1 MSRHE
6 RVISLPN
13 LAGGY
18 SLTLSSKDSN
28 TLVIRLVPDEE
39 VDTSGT
45 LGQETGGGGG
55 GGWYGYGD
63 VNANDSFDSGYQG
76 YTPPRNRNISRPTY
90 IGFKNGLNNGYYSLP
105 IRKKSKADYADL
117 QEGDRVLSIN
127 GKSVRNAAR
136 DVAMAYIDETDD
148 SLDLEIVRTRSANPR
163 IQDRQMNQE
172 KQSSDRRMSNSGGAV
187 RKVTTTTTRIKT
199 TKDGERL
206 QETVTKTVMESL
218 DGETPKTVAQT
229 TTERNDMAGP
239 VRKPIGG
246 IEHTAPIKM
255 DHGRRTSDVIITH
268 PQKSAT
274 DRARISGNVDNSSR
288 STTWQS
294 PQRQPSPAK
303 QQPIYQQTQ
312 PQQRQ
317 QPHQARFQLPQQQ
330 QQPQQARFQ
339 LPPQQQPQ
347 QKPKSRFEMP
357 KPSANP
363 RYSAP
368 GPKTDFALQYG
379 KPSPLQKSKKQS
391 TYEPVSIMQSKPSG
405 KAAGVG
411 RELTI
416 TFAMPDENTK
426 VDFGSPPQSPSG
438 MSVDSGVP
446 PESPLTPK
454 KHLEEETDVYK
465 DPSIILRSLAKDQPA
480 AERKERLQR
489 PYSEPAGRV
498 SEDPE
503 PEVSIVEKRRAC
515 KTIADL
521 LMFPKNKQAKG
532 ARMFAKRRK
541 RSARYTIEATGQK
554 DSDEDSDGSST
565 GESGAAI
572 ITIKAAPPPP
582 PPMSNGVIPIPP
594 PPPPGGF
601 TQRIKVE
608 PTNFNVKLKSK
619 VKCEHTAVSPKQ
631 CLVLADGLK
640 SHSGRAAEMFE
651 KRRLRSEQFVL
662 DESTMKHPAPTPFK
676 KPPGPQPSVKPEK
689 KVSPWEAAEK
699 SPFGCVSHAFPKKEV
714 KIPPPTQAK
723 PKPVVQP
730 PSDLR
735 IKPGFKANRDFPKYP
750 GSQHV
755 EPVPL
760 KQGPTLSKTNFKDF
774 NVKPRGWGVSSNGDN
789 RSGSPASL
797 NSEGSIGRGQGQ
809 TRSLKYS
816 GGFNDFNPK
825 PKSYGFDS
833 PRHGALSPTV
843 SLAESDDL

>member
-13 LAGGY
+13 LSGGY
-18 SLTLSSKDSN
+18 SLTLSSNGAN
-28 TLVIRLVPDEE
+28 TLVIRLVPDGPDNSTV
-39 VDTSGT
+39 VDAG
-45 LGQETGGGGG
+45 GGGTGGGGG
-55 GGWYGYGD
+55 FGCGD

-76 YTPPRNRNISRPTY
+76 YTPTRNRNTY
-90 IGFKNGLNNGYYSLP
+90 HGFKNGLNKMNNGYYSLP

-127 GKSVRNAAR
+127 SKSVRNAAR
-136 DVAMAYIDETDD
+136 DVAMAYIDEAND

-163 IQDRQMNQE
+163 MQDRQMNMQKNQD
-172 KQSSDRRMSNSGGAV
+172 KQSSADRRMSNGSNAV

-229 TTERNDMAGP
+229 TSERNDMAGP
-239 VRKPIGG
+239 VRKQIGVT
-246 IEHTAPIKM
+246 EHTAPIKM
-255 DHGRRTSDVIITH
+255 DRGRRTSDVIITH
-268 PQKSAT
+268 PQKPTT
-274 DRARISGNVDNSSR
+274 DRPRVSGNVSVGQPSTITIDNQHKQG
-288 STTWQS
+288 TWQAT
-294 PQRQPSPAK
+294 QRQPSPAK
-303 QQPIYQQTQ
+303 QQPVYQQMQQ
-312 PQQRQ
+312 PQRQ
-317 QPHQARFQLPQQQ
+317 QPQHQ
-330 QQPQQARFQ
+330 
-339 LPPQQQPQ
+339 Q
-347 QKPKSRFEMP
+347 QKPKPKFEMP
-357 KPSANP
+357 KPSDNP
-363 RYSAP
+363 RYAPP
-368 GPKTDFALQYG
+368 GPKTGFALQFRQ
-379 KPSPLQKSKKQS
+379 PAPVQKSKKQS
-391 TYEPVSIMQSKPSG
+391 AYEPVSIMQSKPS
-405 KAAGVG
+405 G

-426 VDFGSPPQSPSG
+426 VDFGSPPESPSG

-446 PESPLTPK
+446 PESPLK
-454 KHLEEETDVYK
+454 EDSTDVYR
-465 DPSIILRSLAKDQPA
+465 DPSIILRSLAKDQPLA
-480 AERKERLQR
+480 ERLQR

-498 SEDPE
+498 TEE

-554 DSDEDSDGSST
+554 DSDEDSEGSST

-572 ITIKAAPPPP
+572 ITIKTAPPPP
-582 PPMSNGVIPIPP
+582 PPPMMNGRIPAPP

-619 VKCEHTAVSPKQ
+619 AKCEHVSVSPKQ
-631 CLVLADGLK
+631 CLVLAAGLK
-640 SHSGRAAEMFE
+640 GQSGGRAAEMFE

-662 DESTMKHPAPTPFK
+662 DESTIKHAKPSSFS
-676 KPPGPQPSVKPEK
+676 KPPGPEK
-689 KVSPWEAAEK
+689 STTAEIHIKKLSPWEAAQE
-699 SPFGCVSHAFPKKEV
+699 SPVGSVSRAFPKKEV
-714 KIPPPTQAK
+714 KIPPPMKIPPPTQAK
-723 PKPVVQP
+723 PKPAAQLP
-730 PSDLR
+730 A
-735 IKPGFKANRDFPKYP
+735 KPGFKASRDLPKYP
-750 GSQHV
+750 APQAKDSI
-755 EPVPL
+755 PL
-760 KQGPTLSKTNFKDF
+760 KPGSTLPKANFKDF
-774 NVKPRGWGVSSNGDN
+774 NVKPRGWGRSSTGDN

-797 NSEGSIGRGQGQ
+797 NSDQGSTGRGQIG
-809 TRSLKYS
+809 TKPLKYG

-825 PKSYGFDS
+825 PRLFGIDS

>member
-6 RVISLPN
+6 RVIPLPN

-45 LGQETGGGGG
+45 LGQDTGGG

-127 GKSVRNAAR
+127 GKSVRNTAR

-172 KQSSDRRMSNSGGAV
+172 KQSS
-187 RKVTTTTTRIKT
+187 
-199 TKDGERL
+199 
-206 QETVTKTVMESL
+206 
-218 DGETPKTVAQT
+218 
-229 TTERNDMAGP
+229 
-239 VRKPIGG
+239 
-246 IEHTAPIKM
+246 
-255 DHGRRTSDVIITH
+255 
-268 PQKSAT
+268 
-274 DRARISGNVDNSSR
+274 VDNSSR

-294 PQRQPSPAK
+294 TQRQPSSAK

-317 QPHQARFQLPQQQ
+317 QPHQARFQLPQQP
-330 QQPQQARFQ
+330 QPQQARFQ
-339 LPPQQQPQ
+339 LPQQQQPQ

-357 KPSANP
+357 KPSTNP

-379 KPSPLQKSKKQS
+379 KPSPLQKSKKQP

-454 KHLEEETDVYK
+454 KHLEEEEEETDVYK

-480 AERKERLQR
+480 AERKDRLQR

-619 VKCEHTAVSPKQ
+619 AKCDHTAVSPKQ

-676 KPPGPQPSVKPEK
+676 KPPGPQTSAKPEK

-699 SPFGCVSHAFPKKEV
+699 SPFGCITHAFPKKEV

-730 PSDLR
+730 PSDPR

-760 KQGPTLSKTNFKDF
+760 KQGPTLPKTNFKDF

-825 PKSYGFDS
+825 PKSFGFDS